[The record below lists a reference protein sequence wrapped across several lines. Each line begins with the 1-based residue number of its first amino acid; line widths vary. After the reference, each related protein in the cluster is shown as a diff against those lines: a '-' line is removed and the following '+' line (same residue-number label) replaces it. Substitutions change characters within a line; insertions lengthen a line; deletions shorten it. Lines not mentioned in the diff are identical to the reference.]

1 MYKTSILKK
10 LVVISNSSL
19 NLLELKKRY
28 SFLKYKNFF
37 NKKILILINSNEEIN
52 QINHYHK
59 KNFLKKSN
67 DKILIGF
74 DGRRLIIEN
83 SIFEYKIKIY
93 IDKNIPNLD
102 LINILDDLI
111 LIKLIQSKFLPIH
124 SSGFSLNKI
133 GKLFASYGGVGKTR
147 IVLEALK
154 FSDKSR
160 IFDEW
165 CLIKNSTLYP
175 LRKDVLLMDYDISE
189 NQKFFNKFDLY
200 RAKISMVIPFK
211 KLNNILRILRLSLP
225 FKYVSFKNVSLFN
238 IKNIFFISQKNNVK
252 TKFKKIKKNFFAK
265 KILNNFKHEKNRL
278 FRLVLVNNSIKKFN
292 NKINLAK
299 TYHDLL
305 IKLLKNCKFKKI
317 LIDKNNKN
325 FNSLFLKILQD
336 D

>member
-37 NKKILILINSNEEIN
+37 NKEILISINSNEEIN
-52 QINHYHK
+52 QINYYHK

-67 DKILIGF
+67 NKILTSF

-133 GKLFASYGGVGKTR
+133 GKLFASFGGVGKTR

-165 CLIKNSTLYP
+165 CLIKNNTLYP
-175 LRKDVLLMDYDISE
+175 LRKEVLLMDYDISE
-189 NQKFFNKFDLY
+189 NQKLFNKFDLY

-211 KLNNILRILRLSLP
+211 KLNNIL
-225 FKYVSFKNVSLFN
+225 
-238 IKNIFFISQKNNVK
+238 FISQKNNVK

-292 NKINLAK
+292 NKLNLAK